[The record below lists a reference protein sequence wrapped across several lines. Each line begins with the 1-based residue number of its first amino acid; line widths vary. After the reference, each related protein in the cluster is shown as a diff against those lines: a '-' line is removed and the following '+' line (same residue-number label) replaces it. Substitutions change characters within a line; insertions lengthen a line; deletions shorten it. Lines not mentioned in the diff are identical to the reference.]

1 MLASNFAVN
10 PERMEVKMR
19 FMAESLAEGMIST
32 LQWRVILGVMGLRP
46 PPGGAAHTNISVS
59 TMSFQ
64 KSFSRS

>member
-1 MLASNFAVN
+1 MAVK

-19 FMAESLAEGMIST
+19 VMAESEAEGMTST
-32 LQWRVILGVMGLRP
+32 LQWRHMRGVMAFRP
-46 PPGGAAHTNISVS
+46 PPGGAAQTNITVS